1 MADGKLFG
9 ADYTPPDLVAK
20 VTGQAKYAE
29 DFRAEGMLFTK
40 LLMSPMPHARVRNID
55 DREALAM
62 EGVMG
67 IITAA
72 DLPETDNLI
81 GSDRALTMEPMYQG
95 EPILAVAAVDEAT
108 AAAAIE
114 KIKVDYEA
122 LPFVIDPLDSLR
134 PGGPNARVGGN
145 TVVDRK
151 EVVEIKW
158 TAQDFEE
165 AGDSMPMGQAEVE
178 WEVGDVARGLEE
190 ADLVLDETLYHQS
203 QTHHPLETRSCMAY
217 WQSDKLYIHPSTQ
230 STQRT
235 APSVARAVGIDPTQV
250 VVVAEYCGGGFGSKI
265 GGTVNM
271 PIAALLSK
279 KTGRPVMHRVSREEE
294 NAYGRARPGFQG
306 RVKIGLKNDGRI
318 TAIDLYIIQDNGGY
332 GRSGDFTSASR
343 CASLNYTPLNMRF
356 RGISVLTNTPT
367 RAAQRAP
374 GGVQITAM
382 LEPVIDKAAKELGL
396 DQIEIR
402 KINAPDNDTTYGSNE
417 HHVTSAYV
425 REALDKAALVANWEE
440 LKQQSGRTNGS
451 KVTGVGVGLSSY
463 VAGSRGFDGLMVLKP
478 DGKLY
483 IHHGIGNLGTHSV
496 FDTAR
501 VACDHLGMSWENT
514 EVIWG
519 NTGKH
524 LPHSAVQAGSQTAH
538 AHTRANLAAAT
549 DMEKKLKEVAARTL
563 GGSPDS
569 YVVAGERV
577 YRRGNRGSGLS
588 FAQAAEKAIELG
600 GKFDGHEA
608 PEDINDWTKGAV
620 AGLAGQGLMGVA
632 KDNYGGEGDLWS
644 FVVGVAKVEVDR
656 ETGAVAIQHY
666 TAVADTG
673 AVMNPRGL
681 AAQIHGGGVQGF
693 GLARSQKWVYDPKW
707 GVPFTQRL
715 YTAKPPSILDIPL
728 DMKVGAA
735 DLPDPQNPV
744 GAKGI
749 GEAPFGAG
757 VAAVLCAI
765 QDAIGEFDL
774 KRSPMT
780 TDLILNQLEG
790 EPQPIKVLATDV

>member
-1 MADGKLFG
+1 VAEGKLFG
-9 ADYTPPDLVAK
+9 TDYIPPDLVAK
-20 VTGQAKYAE
+20 VTGKARYAE

-40 LLMSPMPHARVRNID
+40 LLLSQMPHARVRNID
-55 DREALAM
+55 YREALAM

-67 IITAA
+67 IITAD
-72 DLPETDNLI
+72 DLPETDNLV

-95 EPILAVAAVDEAT
+95 EPILAVAAVDEAI

-114 KIKVDYEA
+114 KIKVDYEP

-158 TAQDFEE
+158 TAQDFED
-165 AGDSMPMGQAEVE
+165 AGDAMPMGQPEVE
-178 WEVGDVARGLEE
+178 WEVGDVAQGLEE

-217 WQSDKLYIHPSTQ
+217 WQNDKLYIHPSTQ

-235 APSVARAVGIDPTQV
+235 AGAVARGVGIDPTQV
-250 VVVAEYCGGGFGSKI
+250 VLVAEYCGGGFGSKI

-271 PIAALLSK
+271 AIAALLSQK
-279 KTGRPVMHRVSREEE
+279 AGRPVMHRVTREEE

-306 RVKIGLKNDGRI
+306 RIKMGFKADGRI
-318 TAIDLYIIQDNGGY
+318 TAVDMYIIQDNGAY
-332 GRSGDFTSASR
+332 GRSGDFMSASR
-343 CASLNYTPLNMRF
+343 CVSLNYTPLNLRF
-356 RGISVLTNTPT
+356 RGISILTNTPT

-382 LEPVIDKAAKELGL
+382 VEPVIDKAAKELNL
-396 DQIEIR
+396 DRIEIR
-402 KINAPDNDTTYGSNE
+402 KINAPDNDTVYGSNQ

-425 REALDKAALVANWEE
+425 RETFDKAAEMVNWEE
-440 LKQQSGRTNGS
+440 LKQESGKTNGS
-451 KVTGVGVGLSSY
+451 KVTGVGVALSSY
-463 VAGSRGFDGLMVLKP
+463 VAGSRGFDGLMVIRP

-483 IHHGIGNLGTHSV
+483 VHQGIGNLGTHST

-501 VACDHLGMSWENT
+501 VACDLLDIPWEDT
-514 EVIWG
+514 VVVWG
-519 NTGKH
+519 NTSRH
-524 LPHSAVQAGSQTAH
+524 LPHSAVQAGSQTTH
-538 AHTRANLAAAT
+538 AHTRANHAAAT
-549 DMEKKLKEVAARTL
+549 TLKKNLQEIAAKDL

-569 YVVAGERV
+569 YDVTGGRV
-577 YRRGNRGSGLS
+577 HRKGNRASGMTL
-588 FAQAAEKAIELG
+588 ARAAERAIELG
-600 GKFDGHEA
+600 GKFDGQEVA
-608 PEDINDWTKGAV
+608 EDLNDWTKTAA
-620 AGLAGQGLMGVA
+620 AGLAGQGVMGAA

-656 ETGAVAIQHY
+656 DTGAVAIQHY
-666 TAVADTG
+666 TAVCDTG
-673 AVMNPRGL
+673 SVINPRGL
-681 AAQIHGGGVQGF
+681 KAQILGGGVQGF

-715 YTAKPPSILDIPL
+715 YTAKPPSILDVPL
-728 DMKVGAA
+728 DMRAGTA

-744 GAKGI
+744 GSKGI

-765 QDAIGEFDL
+765 QDAIGEFEL

-790 EPQPIKVLATDV
+790 APQPITVLATDV